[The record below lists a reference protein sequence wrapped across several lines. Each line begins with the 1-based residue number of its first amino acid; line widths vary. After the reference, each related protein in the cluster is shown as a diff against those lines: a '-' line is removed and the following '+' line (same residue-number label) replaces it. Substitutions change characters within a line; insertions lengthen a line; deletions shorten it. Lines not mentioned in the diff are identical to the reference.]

1 MLKKWDTLDSPSLAG
16 LDISYE
22 RKKPTQITGGGAAA
36 GRDWIGGG
44 GGLDAE
50 RGVVAAA
57 RNTLYVW
64 VGGGGGLYY
73 WTY

>member
-22 RKKPTQITGGGAAA
+22 RKKPTQITGGG
-36 GRDWIGGG
+36 GCREGLDRGGG
-44 GGLDAE
+44 GWMQ
-50 RGVVAAA
+50 RGAWLQQ
-57 RNTLYVW
+57 RGIHCMCGW
-64 VGGGGGLYY
+64 VGGGLYY